1 MKEGE
6 EMRKS
11 GLLIAIL
18 SLSVFLCF
26 CGKREAKDKSAEEEN
41 RFSGT
46 TFYEEKTMAEDLSY
60 SSLLLGG
67 IEFKI
72 PSCFGIMNESKS
84 TDTNKYYYAEKVEAP
99 PMLMISYNQLDSSQE
114 EFNVK
119 KGILIE
125 SFFGS
130 FENVKIK
137 DTKDVSVEGLSGIT
151 AAAAGSLSGMQM
163 DIWVTFIYNM
173 YEHKSIVIA
182 FSQLPDTEYDYI
194 TPYESIIQNAV
205 LKSERVM
212 PEEAASEPLELVES
226 GYAVKNGYDKFYIQY
241 AIIVRNPNAEKGVR
255 FPKVRITAKNANNEI
270 LGTSDIVG
278 KEILP
283 NGMWYSAFQACST
296 EEEPA
301 SVDFELIQPEDS
313 EWVSSSHFDYVGE
326 ELLVENPV
334 KRNDKIVGEI
344 SNPND
349 YDIDGV
355 AVTVLFRDESGKLL
369 AGETTYTDKI
379 TANGKIPFEL
389 LYFGGEHQAY
399 ITDHFEVHASP
410 WY

>member
-1 MKEGE
+1 MKKI
-6 EMRKS
+6 M
-11 GLLIAIL
+11 IL
-18 SLSVFLCF
+18 SLS
-26 CGKREAKDKSAEEEN
+26 
-41 RFSGT
+41 
-46 TFYEEKTMAEDLSY
+46 
-60 SSLLLGG
+60 
-67 IEFKI
+67 
-72 PSCFGIMNESKS
+72 
-84 TDTNKYYYAEKVEAP
+84 
-99 PMLMISYNQLDSSQE
+99 
-114 EFNVK
+114 
-119 KGILIE
+119 ILI
-125 SFFGS
+125 SISMTACSGS
-130 FENVKIK
+130 RRMANPLKHHPALGIVTSAPREQQVK
-137 DTKDVSVEGLSGIT
+137 
-151 AAAAGSLSGMQM
+151 
-163 DIWVTFIYNM
+163 
-173 YEHKSIVIA
+173 
-182 FSQLPDTEYDYI
+182 
-194 TPYESIIQNAV
+194 
-205 LKSERVM
+205 
-212 PEEAASEPLELVES
+212 EETASEPLELVES

-241 AIIVRNPNAEKGVR
+241 AFIVRNPNAEKGVR
-255 FPKVRITAKNANNEI
+255 FPKVRVTAKNANNEI

-278 KEILP
+278 NDILP

-301 SVDFELIQPEDS
+301 SVDFELIQPDGS
-313 EWVSSSHFDYVGE
+313 EWVSPALLDYVGE

-399 ITDHFEVHASP
+399 ITDHFEVHAYP